1 MVGMFLGLIGP
12 LRSGAPD
19 HPSARTDKRPKNP
32 AVTPRPNLRRGTDTH
47 AHNAREVQSFVGK
60 PWKLVTRRRQWRQSP
75 AADIHTSCREWLGR
89 AQSVNLSFSLRA
101 HAARKMRLER
111 KSLCCIAVFKAAVRQ
126 CQTDVVSAALTSE
139 FGGRIGGHEM
149 PRVQLPA
156 VSPKRNAWNKG
167 RIIGQ
172 KRPLLP
178 KQVWA
183 IRARLEIA
191 GYLRDLAL
199 FNVAIDSKL
208 RGRDLVKLAITDLVK
223 DGRVRQ
229 RVSIIQSKTKK
240 PVQFEPNKN
249 TRDTV
254 IAWVRSPEMIGCRF
268 MFPSR
273 FHDRPHIS
281 TRQYGRLVRDWVTA
295 IGLEPSGYG
304 THSMRRTKAPEIYR
318 KTGNLRAAQ
327 LLLGHTKVDSTVR
340 YLGVELEDA
349 LSIAEYVDI

>member
-1 MVGMFLGLIGP
+1 
-12 LRSGAPD
+12 
-19 HPSARTDKRPKNP
+19 
-32 AVTPRPNLRRGTDTH
+32 
-47 AHNAREVQSFVGK
+47 
-60 PWKLVTRRRQWRQSP
+60 
-75 AADIHTSCREWLGR
+75 
-89 AQSVNLSFSLRA
+89 
-101 HAARKMRLER
+101 
-111 KSLCCIAVFKAAVRQ
+111 
-126 CQTDVVSAALTSE
+126 
-139 FGGRIGGHEM
+139 M

-156 VSPKRNAWNKG
+156 VTPKNRAWNKG

-183 IRARLEIA
+183 IRTRLEMS
-191 GYLRDLAL
+191 GNLRDLAL
-199 FNVAIDSKL
+199 FNIAIDSKP
-208 RGRDLVKLAITDLVK
+208 RGCDLVKLSIAELVQEN
-223 DGRVRQ
+223 RVRE
-229 RVSIIQSKTKK
+229 RVSIIQSKTKR
-240 PVQFEPNKN
+240 PVQFELTEN

-254 IAWVRSPEMIGCRF
+254 NLWLRSPIMMGCFF

-304 THSMRRTKAPEIYR
+304 THSLRRTKAAEIYR
-318 KTGNLRAAQ
+318 KTGNLRAVQ

-349 LSIAEYVDI
+349 LGIAESIDI